1 MSTGSAPRR
10 WPRWS
15 AWPRP
20 TVRVKLTALYGGMF
34 FLAGLLLVT
43 LTYLLMQA
51 SLERRPGIGAQIQ
64 VPSPTTLPG
73 GGLPL
78 GQTFLR
84 TADGETVTPAELFER
99 LRQAEAAQRRNTLN
113 DLLTWSLLAL
123 GLVGVGATGFGWLMA
138 GRVLRPVHEI
148 TATARRVADRSLHER
163 IDLQGPQD
171 ELKELADTFDAMLA
185 RLDSAFAGQRRFV
198 ADASHELR
206 TPLAVNRTLLE
217 VALADPDGSEDLRRL
232 ATNLLTTTERNE
244 LLIEGL
250 LLLAQSGNELT
261 DRRPVDLAEITEH
274 VLAVVEHEAAT
285 AGVTPRPALDPMPA
299 SGDPILLER
308 VVLNLVQNGIRHNE
322 PGGWVSVTTG
332 ADGLIV
338 GNTGPVVPGYEV
350 DSLFEPFRR
359 LPVQRAGEQRGIG
372 LGLSIVRSIVI
383 AHCGSVT
390 ITPRSDGGLVVT
402 VRLEAT

>member
-1 MSTGSAPRR
+1 MSTVPAPRR
-10 WPRWS
+10 WPRWPD
-15 AWPRP
+15 WPRP

-34 FLAGLLLVT
+34 FLAGLVLVA

-51 SLERRPGIGAQIQ
+51 SLDRRPGIGAQIQ
-64 VPSPTTLPG
+64 VPSPTALPG

-84 TADGETVTPAELFER
+84 SADGETVSPAELFER
-99 LRQAEAAQRRNTLN
+99 IRQAELAERRNTLN

-206 TPLAVNRTLLE
+206 TPLAVNRALLE
-217 VALADPDGSEDLRRL
+217 VALADPDASDDLRRL

-244 LLIEGL
+244 QLIEGL

-261 DRRPVDLAEITEH
+261 ERRPVDLDEIARH
-274 VLAVVEHEAAT
+274 VLALVEHEAT
-285 AGVTPRPALDPMPA
+285 EAGIALRAALDPMPA

-332 ADGLIV
+332 ANGLVV

-359 LPVQRAGEQRGIG
+359 LPPQRAGEQRGIG

-383 AHCGSVT
+383 AHCGSAT
-390 ITPRSDGGLVVT
+390 IAPRPGGGLVVT

>member
-1 MSTGSAPRR
+1 VSTVTAPRR
-10 WPRWS
+10 RPRWP
-15 AWPRP
+15 AWLRP

-34 FLAGLLLVT
+34 FLAGLVLVA
-43 LTYLLMQA
+43 LTYLIMQS
-51 SLERRPGIGAQIQ
+51 SLERRPGIGAQIE
-64 VPSPTTLPG
+64 VSPSALPDTT
-73 GGLPL
+73 LPL

-84 TADGETVTPAELFER
+84 TVDGETVTPAQLFER
-99 LRQAEAAQRRNTLN
+99 IRQAEQDQRRDTLN

-123 GLVGVGATGFGWLMA
+123 GFVGVGATGFGWLMA

-217 VALADPDGSEDLRRL
+217 VALADPKASEDLRRL

-244 LLIEGL
+244 HLIEGL

-261 DRRPVDLAEITEH
+261 ERRAVDLEEITRH
-274 VLAVVEHEAAT
+274 VLALVEQEAAD
-285 AGVTPRPALDPMPA
+285 AGVTVRSALAAMPA
-299 SGDPILLER
+299 GGDPILLER
-308 VVLNLVQNGIRHNE
+308 VVLNLIQNGIRHNE

-332 ADGLIV
+332 PNGLVV

-359 LPVQRAGEQRGIG
+359 LPPPRAVQHRGIG

-383 AHCGSVT
+383 AHGGSVT
-390 ITPRSDGGLVVT
+390 VEPRPDGGLEVT
-402 VRLEAT
+402 VRLDAT

>member
-1 MSTGSAPRR
+1 
-10 WPRWS
+10 
-15 AWPRP
+15 
-20 TVRVKLTALYGGMF
+20 MF
-34 FLAGLLLVT
+34 FLAGLVLIV
-43 LTYLLMQA
+43 LTYLLMQS
-51 SLERRPGIGAQIQ
+51 SLERRPGIGAEIQ
-64 VPSPTTLPG
+64 VPSPTALPNT
-73 GGLPL
+73 GLPL

-84 TADGETVTPAELFER
+84 TVDGESVSPAQLFER
-99 LRQAEAAQRRNTLN
+99 IKQAEQEQRRNTLN

-123 GLVGVGATGFGWLMA
+123 GFVGVGATGFGWLMA

-217 VALADPDGSEDLRRL
+217 VALADPKASEDLRRL

-244 LLIEGL
+244 HLIEGL

-261 DRRPVDLAEITEH
+261 ERRAVDLEEITRH
-274 VLAVVEHEAAT
+274 VLALVEQEAAD
-285 AGVTPRPALDPMPA
+285 AGVTVRSALAAMPA
-299 SGDPILLER
+299 GGDPILLER
-308 VVLNLVQNGIRHNE
+308 VVLNLIQNGIRHSE

-332 ADGLIV
+332 PNGLVV

-359 LPVQRAGEQRGIG
+359 LPPPRAVQHRGIG

-383 AHCGSVT
+383 AHGGSVT
-390 ITPRSDGGLVVT
+390 VEPRPDGGLDVT
-402 VRLEAT
+402 VRLDAT

>member
-1 MSTGSAPRR
+1 
-10 WPRWS
+10 
-15 AWPRP
+15 
-20 TVRVKLTALYGGMF
+20 VRVKLTALYGGMF
-34 FLAGLLLVT
+34 FLAGLVLVT

-64 VPSPTTLPG
+64 VPSPTALPSD
-73 GGLPL
+73 GLPL

-84 TADGETVTPAELFER
+84 TVDGETVTPAQLFER
-99 LRQAEAAQRRNTLN
+99 IVQAEEKQRQNTLN
-113 DLLTWSLLAL
+113 DLLTRSLLAL
-123 GLVGVGATGFGWLMA
+123 GLVGVGATGFGWLVA
-138 GRVLRPVHEI
+138 GRALRPLHEI

-232 ATNLLTTTERNE
+232 ATNLLTTTARNE
-244 LLIEGL
+244 QLIEGL

-261 DRRPVDLAEITEH
+261 ERRPVDLEEIAQH
-274 VLAVVEHEAAT
+274 VLALVEHEAT
-285 AGVTPRPALDPMPA
+285 EAGIELRPALGAMPA
-299 SGDPILLER
+299 TGDPILLER
-308 VVLNLVQNGIRHNE
+308 VVLNLVQNGIRHND
-322 PGGWVSVTTG
+322 PGGWVSVSTG
-332 ADGLIV
+332 ANGLVV
-338 GNTGPVVPGYEV
+338 GNSGPVVPGYEV

-359 LPVQRAGEQRGIG
+359 LPAQRAGQQRGIG

-383 AHCGSVT
+383 VHSGSVT
-390 ITPRSDGGLVVT
+390 ITPHPDGGLIVT

>member
-1 MSTGSAPRR
+1 MTAPRR
-10 WPRWS
+10 RPRWP
-15 AWPRP
+15 AWLRP

-34 FLAGLLLVT
+34 FLAGLVLVA
-43 LTYLLMQA
+43 LTYLIMQS
-51 SLERRPGIGAQIQ
+51 SLERRPGIGAQIE
-64 VPSPTTLPG
+64 VSPSALPDTT
-73 GGLPL
+73 LPL

-84 TADGETVTPAELFER
+84 TVDGETVTPAQLFER
-99 LRQAEAAQRRNTLN
+99 IRQAEQDQRRDTLN

-123 GLVGVGATGFGWLMA
+123 GFVGVGATGFGWLMA

-217 VALADPDGSEDLRRL
+217 VALADPKASEDLRRL

-244 LLIEGL
+244 HLIEGL

-261 DRRPVDLAEITEH
+261 ERRAVDLEEITRH
-274 VLAVVEHEAAT
+274 VLALVEQEAAD
-285 AGVTPRPALDPMPA
+285 AGVTVRSALAAMPA
-299 SGDPILLER
+299 GGDPILLER
-308 VVLNLVQNGIRHNE
+308 VVLNLIQNGIRHNE

-332 ADGLIV
+332 PNGLVV

-359 LPVQRAGEQRGIG
+359 LPPPRAVQHRGIG

-383 AHCGSVT
+383 AHGGSVT
-390 ITPRSDGGLVVT
+390 VEPRPDGGLEVT
-402 VRLEAT
+402 VRLDAT

>member
-1 MSTGSAPRR
+1 
-10 WPRWS
+10 
-15 AWPRP
+15 
-20 TVRVKLTALYGGMF
+20 MF
-34 FLAGLLLVT
+34 FLAGLVLVA

-64 VPSPTTLPG
+64 VPSPTALPG
-73 GGLPL
+73 AGLPL

-84 TADGETVTPAELFER
+84 SVDGQTVSPAELIER
-99 LRQAEAAQRRNTLN
+99 IKHAEAAERRNTLN

-217 VALADPDGSEDLRRL
+217 VALADPDASEDLRRL
-232 ATNLLTTTERNE
+232 ATSLLTTTERNE
-244 LLIEGL
+244 QLIEGL

-261 DRRPVDLAEITEH
+261 ERRPVELDEIAQH
-274 VLAVVEHEAAT
+274 VLAVVEHEAT
-285 AGVTPRPALDPMPA
+285 EAGVALRPALDPMPA

-332 ADGLIV
+332 ANGLVV
-338 GNTGPVVPGYEV
+338 GNTGPAVPGYEV

-359 LPVQRAGEQRGIG
+359 LPPRRAGEQRGIG

-383 AHCGSVT
+383 AHGGSVT
-390 ITPRSDGGLVVT
+390 ITPRPDGGLGVT

>member
-1 MSTGSAPRR
+1 MTAPRR
-10 WPRWS
+10 WPRWP

-34 FLAGLLLVT
+34 FLAGLVLIV
-43 LTYLLMQA
+43 LTYLLMQS
-51 SLERRPGIGAQIQ
+51 SLERRPGIGAEIQ
-64 VPSPTTLPG
+64 VPSPTALPNT
-73 GGLPL
+73 GLPL

-84 TADGETVTPAELFER
+84 TVDGESVSPAQLFER
-99 LRQAEAAQRRNTLN
+99 IKQAEQEQRRNTLN

-123 GLVGVGATGFGWLMA
+123 GFVGVGATGFGWLMA

-217 VALADPDGSEDLRRL
+217 VALADPEASDDLRRL
-232 ATNLLTTTERNE
+232 ATNLLTTTSRNE
-244 LLIEGL
+244 QLIEGL

-261 DRRPVDLAEITEH
+261 ERRPVDLEEIAQH
-274 VLAVVEHEAAT
+274 VLALVEHEAAD
-285 AGVTPRPALDPMPA
+285 AGIELRPALAAMPA

-322 PGGWVSVTTG
+322 ASGWVSVSTG
-332 ADGLIV
+332 PDGLV
-338 GNTGPVVPGYEV
+338 VTNTGPVVPGYEV

-359 LPVQRAGEQRGIG
+359 LPPQRATEQRGIG

-383 AHCGSVT
+383 AHGGSVT
-390 ITPRSDGGLVVT
+390 VASRPDGGLVVT
-402 VRLEAT
+402 VRLDAA